1 MYGCVRYK
9 FDKIPQKW
17 YEVVNHGD
25 ERGFCEHT
33 CAKSGS
39 LTRLHYYKEGSLT
52 YCGVCRHYGISY
64 YTKRKVNY
72 LTPEEAEQMSEEAQR
87 EVGIWMDY

>member
-9 FDKIPQKW
+9 FDKIPVKW

-33 CAKSGS
+33 CAESGS
-39 LTRLHYYKEGSLT
+39 LTWLHYYKEGSLT
-52 YCGVCRHYGISY
+52 YCGVCRHYGILY
-64 YTKRKVNY
+64 HKKARVNY
-72 LTPEEAEQMSEEAQR
+72 LTPEESEQMSEQAQR
-87 EVGIWMDY
+87 NFGIWMDY